1 MTTNWT
7 ENNIPDLRGKTAVIT
22 GANSGLGYE
31 TARALAAKGAAVILA
46 CRNLDKGQ
54 QAVAA
59 IQQHTPHAT
68 LELMPLNLADLSD
81 VRRFAHAYAQ
91 KFDQLHLLINNAG
104 VMATPY
110 RETADGFEMQFGTNH
125 LGHFALTGH
134 LLPLLLAT
142 PTARVVTVSS
152 NLHKQG
158 QINFADINGRK
169 SYAPFPAYNQSK
181 LANLLFAYELQ
192 RKLESHGH
200 TTRSVA
206 AHPGYAATNLQ
217 FASETRVPAWL
228 MRLGNR
234 LMAQDQAMGALP
246 HLYAAT
252 ADDVQGG
259 DYFGPNG
266 RYEIRGYP
274 TKTHSST
281 ASHDREAA
289 AKLWELSEEMTGVVY
304 PLDTL

>member
-7 ENNIPDLRGKTAVIT
+7 ENNIPDLQGKTAVIT

-31 TARALAAKGAAVILA
+31 TARALASKGATVILA

-59 IQQHTPHAT
+59 IQQHAPHAT
-68 LELMPLNLADLSD
+68 LELMPLNLADLGD
-81 VRRFAHAYAQ
+81 VRRFAHAYTQ

-142 PTARVVTVSS
+142 PNARIVTVSS
-152 NLHKQG
+152 GMHWQG
-158 QINFADINGRK
+158 HINFDDINGRK
-169 SYAPFPAYNQSK
+169 SYAPFPAYSQSK

-192 RKLESHGH
+192 RKLQSHNH
-200 TTRSVA
+200 TTISVA

-217 FASETRVPAWL
+217 STSGSRLLAWL
-228 MRLGNR
+228 LRFTNR
-234 LMAQDQAMGALP
+234 FMAQSQAMGALP
-246 HLYAAT
+246 QLYAAT
-252 ADDVQGG
+252 AADVQGG

-266 RYEIRGYP
+266 FYEARGYP
-274 TKTHSST
+274 VKVKSSS
-281 ASHDREAA
+281 ASHNQETAVR
-289 AKLWELSEEMTGVVY
+289 LWQLSEEMTAVTY
-304 PLDTL
+304 AF

>member
-7 ENNIPDLRGKTAVIT
+7 ENNIPDLHGKTAVIT

-31 TARALAAKGAAVILA
+31 TARALAAKGATVVLA

-81 VRRFAHAYAQ
+81 VRRFAHAYTQ
-91 KFDQLHLLINNAG
+91 KHGPLHLLINNAG
-104 VMATPY
+104 IMAPPR

-142 PTARVVTVSS
+142 PNARVVTVSS
-152 NLHKQG
+152 GMHWQG
-158 QINFADINGRK
+158 KINFEDINGRK
-169 SYAPFPAYNQSK
+169 SYAPFPAYSQSK

-192 RKLESHGH
+192 RRLASHGH
-200 TTRSVA
+200 TTLSVA

-217 FASETRVPAWL
+217 STGGS
-228 MRLGNR
+228 RLLTLLLRFTNQF
-234 LMAQDQAMGALP
+234 MAQSQAMGALP
-246 HLYAAT
+246 QLYAAT
-252 ADDVQGG
+252 AADVQGG

-266 RYEIRGYP
+266 FYEARGYP
-274 TKTHSST
+274 VKVSSSDASRDPET
-281 ASHDREAA
+281 AVR
-289 AKLWELSEEMTGVVY
+289 LWHLSEEMTGVVY
-304 PLDTL
+304 PI